1 MASRKTH
8 SQIIEFHKKIAAA
21 HIGINDFYR
30 FDVNE
35 LIGQF
40 RSGIK
45 TPTLLLESHSSELE
59 SHTKMV
65 SNFSSIKVSFILLD
79 FAGQKNDF
87 DKQNE
92 VLDRLENIALD
103 IVSYLVTQN
112 KTNGSWLFG
121 MFDINSVKIEKVGPA
136 FDNMYGWN
144 VIYSL
149 KNHEPMIF
157 NPDKWNFDS

>member
-1 MASRKTH
+1 MPRKTH
-8 SQIIEFHKKIAAA
+8 SEIINFHKKIAES
-21 HIGINDFYR
+21 HINIKGFYR

-35 LIGQF
+35 LIGKF
-40 RSGIK
+40 RSGIQ
-45 TPTLLLESHSSELE
+45 TPALLLESHSSELE
-59 SHTKMV
+59 SQTKMV
-65 SNFSSIKVSFILLD
+65 SNFNSIKVSFILLD
-79 FAGQKNDF
+79 FAGKINDF

-112 KTNGSWLFG
+112 RTKDSWLFG
-121 MFDINSVKIEKVGPA
+121 MFDINSVRIEKVGPT

-149 KNHEPMIF
+149 KNHESMVFDATKWDF
-157 NPDKWNFDS
+157 NS